1 MKNMKRTLLIMLL
14 ACCGSA
20 VAQVSVNYGAL
31 EKKVAKSDAT
41 IADPKKSL
49 KDATWLGRAEL
60 MFEVFNSQILNAYRG
75 MTPENFNIIIGKPKS
90 QSNIDVEGVST
101 DRYTMDRV
109 EFYFV
114 ERSLEYWKVTQ
125 PVIKDASPLDIARQS
140 LEKAIEL
147 DAAGK
152 KAKKIGDNL
161 RTLKKLYLDESLN
174 YYSLK
179 DYANA
184 YKSFKSCLEVGQMP
198 QVNSVDT
205 AVFYYAGLSA
215 QLGGMYSEAISMYKQ
230 GLAVGFSSEGSAYF
244 NMYEAYKAMGQ
255 NDEGVKCL
263 EEGLVNY
270 PQNLNILYSLINC
283 YLEKGEDPSKIIF
296 YIDKALV
303 DAPDN
308 VSLLFAK
315 GTLYDKLEQYDEA
328 VAVYTKATE
337 VKPDFFDAYYNIG
350 AVYYNKGVKLVEQ
363 ANKVP
368 ASKVKEYEELVNQ
381 ATAEFKKS
389 IPYMEKAAEVNPQSK
404 EAIEA
409 VANLYFRFRNES
421 PEMLEKYNQF
431 KAKLDELRQQ

>member
-1 MKNMKRTLLIMLL
+1 MKRTLLIMLF

-20 VAQVSVNYGAL
+20 FAQVSVNYGAL

-41 IADPKKSL
+41 IADPKKNA
-49 KDATWLGRAEL
+49 KDATWISRAEL
-60 MFEVFNSQILNAYRG
+60 MFEVFNAQIMNAYRG
-75 MTPENFNIIIGKPKS
+75 MTPENFTLIVGKPKS

-101 DRYTMDRV
+101 DRYTMERV
-109 EFYFV
+109 EFYFA
-114 ERSLEYWKVTQ
+114 ERSLEYWKVTN
-125 PVIKDASPLDIARQS
+125 PVIKDASPLDIAREA
-140 LEKAIEL
+140 LNKAIEI

-152 KAKKIGDNL
+152 KTKKIADNL
-161 RTLKKLYLDESLN
+161 RTLKKLYLDEALN
-174 YYSLK
+174 SYSLK

-184 YKSFKSCLEVGQMP
+184 YKNFKSCLEVGQMS

-215 QLGGMYSEAISMYKQ
+215 QLGGMFNEAIEMYKK
-230 GLAVGFSSEGSAYF
+230 GLAVGYSSDGSAYF
-244 NMYEAYKAMGQ
+244 NLYEAYKNLGK
-255 NDEGVKCL
+255 NDEGIKCL
-263 EEGLVNY
+263 EDGLVNY

-296 YIDKALV
+296 YIDKALA

-315 GTLYDKLEQYDEA
+315 GTLYDKLEKYDEA

-337 VKPDFFDAYYNIG
+337 IKPDFFDAYYNIG

-389 IPYMEKAAEVNPQSK
+389 LPYMEKAAEVNPQSK

-409 VANLYFRFRNES
+409 VSNLYFRFRNES
-421 PEMLEKYNQF
+421 AEMQEKYNHY